1 MKTITK
7 FSILGAWC
15 AIALNLSACGGGGSE
30 SSTAVPTPA
39 APPTVTDPGTPV
51 SYTISGKVNIAETA
65 DIDSDTNDP
74 AAVYKDNDDISRAQA
89 INNPTLV
96 TGHLALKGQAASGP
110 NNDLGDLTDVYKTK
124 LLAGQVVELEFA
136 AKPEDIDIDLFI
148 LDTNGKLVGQSV
160 GENRYECVKITTT
173 GDYYISADI
182 FAPTSVGDTTYQL
195 RISAAGTGAQC
206 NTATADSGPNIVPKS
221 VMTLSASSGTKVG
234 KSVSTQALGDVAT
247 SSLQTLVV
255 PDGTIKTVN
264 QNHMASKSVSA
275 KSLAAKRVGVQTE
288 LTEHG
293 YNIASDRSLDANSR
307 DIIRTVAYVKAL
319 KASGNY
325 SAVSANTFMYATQTA
340 TPPGSAP
347 NNDLY
352 YSRQRWHYEMI
363 SLPSA
368 FDTINAQSPKPTLR
382 PIAAVIDTG
391 IVADHR
397 DITSNIIA
405 GYDFIVDPASAGDGD
420 GLDSNP
426 DDATPSGPVQPS
438 FHGTH
443 VAGTIAAVPYNGV
456 GALGVAPMA
465 LVMPLRV
472 LGVKGRGKGDDILQ
486 AMLFAAGLPN
496 KTGTRPAR
504 KADVINMSLGG
515 SELCDPVS
523 QGVVDQVRTAGVVI
537 VAATGNDSTRTN
549 LVPIGSPANCSGVIS
564 VGALDAKRQRASYSN
579 GGQGIRISAPG
590 GDSEVSTTGNGLPDG
605 IFSLGAEWQNG
616 VRRPSYRT
624 LDGTS
629 MATPHVAGVVA
640 LMKWANPNLT
650 GLQIETLIASGKITD
665 DVGNAGYDIETGF
678 GLINAKRAVDAAIA
692 AIAVPGNPTPAPAPV
707 AGRIEASPSLLGFGP
722 VRSDFE
728 LLLQK
733 VGAVNDRVV
742 SVTSNTPAITVAPK
756 AGKVDANG
764 LGTYAVTLDRT
775 KIGLGP
781 LPNAQITVATS
792 GKSIV
797 IPISAEKRASANSG
811 NLGPMYVLVIDAD
824 SIEGKSVAETMVV
837 APTGGAYSYSIT
849 LTGTTNA
856 PPARNIQIYA
866 GTDLDNDGTICS
878 RGEACGAYPLV
889 DSAASVLPL
898 TKSYSGIDFSANISG
913 GIGAASRN
921 GNVEEA
927 SGIRRAVRLAYVSV
941 KDKK

>member
-1 MKTITK
+1 MRKITK
-7 FSILGAWC
+7 YSIISAWC
-15 AIALNLSACGGGGSE
+15 AVALNLSACGGGGSE
-30 SSTAVPTPA
+30 SSTAVPSPA
-39 APPTVTDPGTPV
+39 APPTVADPGAPV

-74 AAVYKDNDDISRAQA
+74 AAEYKDNDDTSRAQA

-136 AKPEDIDIDLFI
+136 AKPEDIDVDLFI
-148 LDTNGKLVGQSV
+148 LDANGKLVGQSV

-173 GDYYISADI
+173 GDYFISADI

-195 RISAAGTGAQC
+195 RISAPGTGAQC
-206 NTATADSGPNIVPKS
+206 NTATAESGPNIVPKS
-221 VMTLSASSGTKVG
+221 VLTLSTPSGTKVG
-234 KSVSTQALGDVAT
+234 KSVSTEASGDVNT
-247 SSLQTLVV
+247 SSLQTLTV
-255 PDGTIKTVN
+255 PDGTIKTLN
-264 QNHMASKSVSA
+264 QNHLAMKSVSA
-275 KSLAAKRVGVQTE
+275 KSLAAKRIDPQTE

-293 YNIASDRSLDANSR
+293 YKIASDRSLDANSR
-307 DIIRTVAYVKAL
+307 DTIRTVAYVKAL
-319 KASGNY
+319 RASGNY
-325 SAVSANTFMYATQTA
+325 SAVSANTFMYATQT

-368 FDTINAQSPKPTLR
+368 FETINAQTPRPTLR

-397 DITSNIIA
+397 DITSNLIA
-405 GYDFIVDPASAGDGD
+405 GYDFIADPTSAGDG
-420 GLDSNP
+420 GGYDSNP

-465 LVMPLRV
+465 LIMPLRV
-472 LGVKGRGKGDDILQ
+472 LGVKGGGRNDDILQ
-486 AMLFAAGLPN
+486 AMLYAAGLAN
-496 KTGTRPAR
+496 KSGTFPVR

-515 SELCDPVS
+515 SGLCDPVS
-523 QGVVDQVRTAGVVI
+523 QGVVNQVRTAGVVI
-537 VAATGNDSTRTN
+537 VAASGNDSSTTN
-549 LVPIGSPANCSGVIS
+549 LVPIGNPANCSGVIS

-579 GGQGIRISAPG
+579 GGQGLRITAPG
-590 GDSEVSTTGNGLPDG
+590 GDTEVSTTGNGLPDG

-616 VRRPSYRT
+616 VRRPGYRT

-650 GLQIETLIASGKITD
+650 GVQIETLLVSGKVTD
-665 DVGNAGYDIETGF
+665 DVGAAGYDIETGV

-742 SVTSNTPAITVAPK
+742 SVTSNTAAITVAPK

-764 LGTYAVTLDRT
+764 LGIYVVTIDRT
-775 KIGLGP
+775 KIGFGP

-792 GKSIV
+792 SKPIIV
-797 IPISAEKRASANSG
+797 PISAEKRASANSG

-824 SIEGKSVAETMVV
+824 SADGKSIAEKLVV
-837 APTGGAYSYSIT
+837 APTAGSYNYSIT

-898 TKSYSGIDFSANISG
+898 TKSYSGLDFSASISG

-921 GNVEEA
+921 TNVEQS
-927 SGIRRAVRLAYVSV
+927 SGIRRAVRLAYVSSR
-941 KDKK
+941 DKK